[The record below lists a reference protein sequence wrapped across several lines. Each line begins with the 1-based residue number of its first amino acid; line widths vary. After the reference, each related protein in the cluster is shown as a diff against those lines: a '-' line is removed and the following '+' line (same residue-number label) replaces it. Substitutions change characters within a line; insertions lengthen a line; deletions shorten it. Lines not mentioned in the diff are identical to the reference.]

1 MNPFRF
7 TGYLLT
13 LAGAGATGSALA
25 SEANPGAHEH
35 GQAELQVAVEGNRID
50 LMFTSPAYNLLG
62 FEHRA
67 RTDAQKAAVRE
78 TTRWL
83 GATPLVDTT
92 DPSCEVMEADVHHQ
106 AGAEGHD
113 QHDHE
118 AGHAGPAHPE
128 STHTDVEVA
137 QTLRCAGLSGTTELS
152 TPLTGRFAE
161 IEHLSVEWVWSGR
174 QGSDRLEPG
183 EDRFSLSAP

>member
-1 MNPFRF
+1 MTRSRF

-13 LAGAGATGSALA
+13 LAAAVATGTTSA
-25 SEANPGAHEH
+25 SEANPGAHQH
-35 GQAELQVAVEGNRID
+35 GQAELQLAVEGNRID
-50 LMFTSPAYNLLG
+50 LLFTSPAYNLLG
-62 FEHRA
+62 FEHEA

-92 DPSCEVMEADVHHQ
+92 APSCEVMEAHVHHQ

-113 QHDHE
+113 HHDHE
-118 AGHAGPAHPE
+118 AGHAEPAHPE

-137 QTLRCAGLSGTTELS
+137 QTLSCADLGNATALS
-152 TPLTGRFAE
+152 TPLTERFPE

-174 QGSDRLEPG
+174 QGSDRLERG
-183 EDRFSLSAP
+183 EDQFSLSAP